1 MIPNSSWLEQIKKSG
16 LSIRWLSSQFIV
28 VILLSAFSGVE
39 RAAASE
45 VRNLPLRDL
54 SSLST
59 TSATGRRFQ
68 VDLPDG
74 TSCSSTNGTPPTL
87 NLYSGYSIRS
97 DESQT
102 SSSSSSNGDGYAI
115 GAVVTVP
122 LFTSNPRNCDAA
134 YALNIANKK
143 LELATFMFQEDLLS
157 EQELRE
163 FVEQVKGILFYNE

>member
-16 LSIRWLSSQFIV
+16 LSIRWLSSQFIN
-28 VILLSAFSGVE
+28 VILLSAFSWVE

-102 SSSSSSNGDGYAI
+102 SSSSNGDGYAV

-163 FVEQVKGILFYNE
+163 FVEQVKDILFYNE

>member
-1 MIPNSSWLEQIKKSG
+1 MTPTSYWLQQIKE
-16 LSIRWLSSQFIV
+16 SIFLIVWLSTKSIV
-28 VILLSAFSGVE
+28 AILLLVFSGVE

-45 VRNLPLRDL
+45 VRNLPLQDL
-54 SSLST
+54 SSLSA

-102 SSSSSSNGDGYAI
+102 SSTSNGNGYAV
-115 GAVVTVP
+115 GAVVSVP

-134 YALNIANKK
+134 YALNVANKK

-157 EQELRE
+157 EEELRR
-163 FVEQVKGILFYNE
+163 FVEQIKDVLLLQ

>member
-1 MIPNSSWLEQIKKSG
+1 MNLASSNLIKKKATI
-16 LSIRWLSSQFIV
+16 LSTNWLSRQFV
-28 VILLSAFSGVE
+28 VAILLLTFPIGARV
-39 RAAASE
+39 AASE
-45 VRNLPLRDL
+45 LRKLPLSDL
-54 SSLST
+54 SSISA
-59 TSATGRRFQ
+59 TSATGSRFQ

-87 NLYSGYSIRS
+87 NLYSGYSLRS

-102 SSSSSSNGDGYAI
+102 SLTSNGDGYAV

-122 LFTSNPRNCDAA
+122 LFTSNSRNSHEA

-157 EQELRE
+157 EEELRS
-163 FVEQVKGILFYNE
+163 FVEQIKQILLLE